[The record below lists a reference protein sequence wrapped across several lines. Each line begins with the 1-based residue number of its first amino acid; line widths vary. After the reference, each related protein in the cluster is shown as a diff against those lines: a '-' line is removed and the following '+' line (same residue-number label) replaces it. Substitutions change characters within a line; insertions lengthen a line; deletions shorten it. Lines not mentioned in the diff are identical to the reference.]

1 MSMTNTQV
9 MSDEKTVF
17 VGEAN
22 NIVLCYLVQVCG
34 GRVEGARE
42 KGRAFL
48 YPFLEPYLPSPKC
61 LIDQRCLKQKHS
73 KTQGLNYLK

>member
-42 KGRAFL
+42 KGRKG
-48 YPFLEPYLPSPKC
+48 EPS
-61 LIDQRCLKQKHS
+61 
-73 KTQGLNYLK
+73 